1 MNGGRTAR
9 RPRVLFLTES
19 FWPVLGGG
27 ETHIRELSRRL
38 VAAGFGAEVVTRRT
52 DASWPAAEDLDGVA
66 VCRVGPSG
74 GGRAGKY
81 AMVPRALVAL
91 RKAARRCDVL
101 VVRGTRVL
109 GLPGLVAG
117 AWANR
122 PVVLQP
128 EVNGEMTGAVYT
140 WGTALDRPLPRA
152 IVSGAVRARNT
163 LLRDAAAGV
172 AMSALIAREFA
183 EAGFPPERVRHIPHG
198 VDTRR
203 FRPRDGEEEK
213 AALRARLGL
222 PRDATI
228 VTYTGRLLRGKG
240 LETLVDAFAR
250 VKEPRAHLLIVGS
263 GAGQVLSVEEALR
276 ARVAQ
281 AGLVPRVTF
290 AGRVDA
296 VEDWLGASDLF
307 AFPSEFEA
315 LGLSLIEAAACGL
328 ACVGSRTGGIVDVI
342 DDGRSGLL
350 VRPGDVDA
358 LAAALGALVSDPDRR
373 VALGAAG
380 RAIVEARFDAELSFD
395 RYRALF
401 TDLAER
407 RA

>member
-1 MNGGRTAR
+1 MTAGRAPG

-19 FWPVLGGG
+19 YWPVLGGG
-27 ETHIRELSRRL
+27 ETHIRALSRRL
-38 VAAGFGAEVVTRRT
+38 VAAGWGAEVVTRRT
-52 DASWPAAEDLDGVA
+52 DSSWPAAEEDDGVA
-66 VCRVGPSG
+66 IRRVGPAG
-74 GGRAGKY
+74 AGRGGKY
-81 AMVPRALVAL
+81 AMVPRALAAL
-91 RKAARRCDVL
+91 RTSARRCDVL

-128 EVNGEMTGAVYT
+128 EVNGEMSGEVYT
-140 WGTALDRPLPRA
+140 WGTALHRPLPRA
-152 IVSGAVRARNT
+152 AVGRVVAARNR
-163 LLRDAAAGV
+163 LLKDAAAGV
-172 AMSALIAREFA
+172 AMSALIAREFR
-183 EAGFPPERVRHIPHG
+183 EAGFPADRVRLIPHG

-203 FRPRDGEEEK
+203 FRPRTPEEK
-213 AALRARLGL
+213 AGLRARLGL
-222 PRDATI
+222 PADAVV

-240 LETLVDAFAR
+240 LDTLVDAFAR
-250 VKEPRAHLLIVGS
+250 TDARTHLAVVGS
-263 GAGQVLSVEEALR
+263 GAGQPLSVEDALR
-276 ARVAQ
+276 ARVAA
-281 AGLVPRVTF
+281 AGLAERVTF
-290 AGRVDA
+290 TGRVEA

-350 VRPGDVDA
+350 VPPGDVGA
-358 LAAALGALVSDPDRR
+358 LAHALRTLAADPARR
-373 VALGAAG
+373 EALGAAG
-380 RAIVEARFDAELSFD
+380 RAIVEERFDAELSFD

-401 TDLAER
+401 GDLAER

>member
-1 MNGGRTAR
+1 MTGGRTAR
-9 RPRVLFLTES
+9 LPRVLFLTES

-27 ETHIRELSRRL
+27 ETHIRDLARRL
-38 VAAGFGAEVVTRRT
+38 VAAGFGAEVVTRRV
-52 DASWPAAEDLDGVA
+52 DASWPAEEELDGVA
-66 VCRVGPSG
+66 VRRVGPSG
-74 GGRAGKY
+74 AGRGGKY
-81 AMVPRALVAL
+81 AMVPRALGAL

-117 AWANR
+117 SWANR

-128 EVNGEMTGAVYT
+128 EVNGEMTGEVYT
-140 WGTALDRPLPRA
+140 WGTPLDRPLARA
-152 IVSGAVRARNT
+152 LVSGAVRLRN
-163 LLRDAAAGV
+163 LLLHDAAAGV

-183 EAGFPPERVRHIPHG
+183 AAGFPPERVRHIPHG

-203 FRPRDGEEEK
+203 FRPRDAAER

-222 PRDATI
+222 PAAATI
-228 VTYTGRLLRGKG
+228 VAYTGRLLRGKG

-250 VKEPRAHLLIVGS
+250 LDDRAHLLIVGS
-263 GAGQVLSVEEALR
+263 GAGQVLSVEDALR

-281 AGLVPRVTF
+281 AGLASRVTF

-307 AFPSEFEA
+307 AFPSQFEA

-342 DDGRSGLL
+342 EGGRSGLL
-350 VRPGDVDA
+350 VPPGDVAA
-358 LAAALGALVSDPDRR
+358 LAEALRSSIDDPARRAAF
-373 VALGAAG
+373 GAAG
-380 RAIVEARFDAELSFD
+380 RRIVEDRFDADLSFD

-401 TDLAER
+401 AGLAER

>member
-1 MNGGRTAR
+1 MSAGSAPR

-27 ETHIRELSRRL
+27 ETHIRDLSRRL

-52 DASWPAAEDLDGVA
+52 DASWPASEEMDGVT
-66 VCRVGPSG
+66 VRRVGPSG
-74 GGRAGKY
+74 GGRGGKY
-81 AMVPRALVAL
+81 AMIPRAMAAL
-91 RKAARRCDVL
+91 RGSARRCDVV

-109 GLPGLVAG
+109 GVPGLVAG

-128 EVNGEMTGAVYT
+128 EVNGEMTGEVYT

-152 IVSGAVRARNT
+152 LVAGAVRARNR

-172 AMSALIAREFA
+172 AMSALIAREFVA
-183 EAGFPPERVRHIPHG
+183 AGFPAERVRHIPHG
-198 VDTRR
+198 VDVRR
-203 FRPRDGEEEK
+203 FRPRDAAEK

-222 PRDATI
+222 PADATI

-250 VKEPRAHLLIVGS
+250 LDEARAHLLFVGS
-263 GAGQVLSVEEALR
+263 GDGQVLSVEPALR
-276 ARVAQ
+276 ARVAE
-281 AGLVPRVTF
+281 AGLAARVTF

-315 LGLSLIEAAACGL
+315 LGLSLIEAAASGL

-342 DDGRSGLL
+342 EDGRSGLL
-350 VRPGDVDA
+350 VRPGDAAA
-358 LAAALGALVSDPDRR
+358 LAAALRSLSAAPARR
-373 VALGAAG
+373 AEMGAAG
-380 RAIVEARFDAELSFD
+380 RAIVESRFDAELSFD

-401 TDLAER
+401 GDLAER

>member
-1 MNGGRTAR
+1 LTAGRAPH

-27 ETHIRELSRRL
+27 ETHIRDLSRRL

-52 DASWPAAEDLDGVA
+52 EASWPAVEDLEGVT
-66 VCRVGPSG
+66 VRRVGPAG
-74 GGRAGKY
+74 AGRGGKY
-81 AMVPRALVAL
+81 AMVPRVLGVL
-91 RKAARRCDVL
+91 RTAARRCDVL

-128 EVNGEMTGAVYT
+128 EVNGEMTGEVYT
-140 WGTALDRPLPRA
+140 WRTPLDRPLPRA
-152 IVSGAVRARNT
+152 LVSCAVRARNR
-163 LLRDAAAGV
+163 LLKDASAGV
-172 AMSALIAREFA
+172 AMSALIAREFVA
-183 EAGFPPERVRHIPHG
+183 AGFPADRVRHIPHG

-203 FRPRDGEEEK
+203 FRPRPADEK
-213 AALRARLGL
+213 TALRARLGL
-222 PRDATI
+222 PADATI

-250 VKEPRAHLLIVGS
+250 VQERRAHLLIVGS
-263 GAGQVLSVEEALR
+263 GAGQTLSVEGALR
-276 ARVAQ
+276 ARVTQ
-281 AGLVPRVTF
+281 AGLAARVTF

-328 ACVGSRTGGIVDVI
+328 PCVGSRTGGIVDVI

-350 VRPGDVDA
+350 VLPGDPEA
-358 LAAALGALVSDPDRR
+358 LAAALNALAGDPGRR
-373 VALGAAG
+373 AAFGSVG
-380 RAIVEARFDAELSFD
+380 RALVEARFDAERSFD

-401 TDLAER
+401 ADLAER

>member
-1 MNGGRTAR
+1 M
-9 RPRVLFLTES
+9 LFLTES

-27 ETHIRELSRRL
+27 ETHIRDLARRL
-38 VAAGFGAEVVTRRT
+38 VSAGFGASGGTRRP
-52 DASWPAAEDLDGVA
+52 DAAWPAVEDMDGVA
-66 VCRVGPSG
+66 VRRVGPAG
-74 GGRAGKY
+74 PGRGGKY
-81 AMVPRALVAL
+81 RMVPRALAAL
-91 RKAARRCDVL
+91 RTAARRCDVL

-128 EVNGEMTGAVYT
+128 EVNGELTGEVYT

-152 IVSGAVRARNT
+152 LLSGAVRARNR
-163 LLRDAAAGV
+163 LLRDASAGV
-172 AMSALIAREFA
+172 AMSALIAREFVA
-183 EAGFPPERVRHIPHG
+183 AGFPADRVRHIPHG
-198 VDTRR
+198 VDTAR
-203 FRPRDGEEEK
+203 FRPRGADEK
-213 AALRARLGL
+213 GALRARLGL
-222 PRDATI
+222 PADATI

-250 VKEPRAHLLIVGS
+250 VPDAHLLIVGS
-263 GAGQVLSVEEALR
+263 GAGQALSVEDALR
-276 ARVAQ
+276 ARVAA
-281 AGLVPRVTF
+281 AGLASRVTF
-290 AGRVDA
+290 AGRVEA

-350 VRPGDVDA
+350 VPPGDVAA
-358 LAAALGALVSDPDRR
+358 LAAALGALVADPVRR
-373 VALGAAG
+373 AVFGAAG
-380 RAIVEARFDAELSFD
+380 RAVVEERFDALRSFD

-401 TDLAER
+401 ADLAER
-407 RA
+407 RG

>member
-1 MNGGRTAR
+1 MTGGRTAR
-9 RPRVLFLTES
+9 LPRVLFLTES

-27 ETHIRELSRRL
+27 ETHIRDLSRRL

-52 DASWPAAEDLDGVA
+52 DASWPAAEHLDGVA
-66 VCRVGPSG
+66 VVRVGPSG
-74 GGRAGKY
+74 AGPRGKY
-81 AMVPRALVAL
+81 AMVPRVLGAL

-128 EVNGEMTGAVYT
+128 EVNGEMSGEVYT
-140 WGTALDRPLPRA
+140 WGTALDRPLPRVV
-152 IVSGAVRARNT
+152 VSGAVRVRNG

-183 EAGFPPERVRHIPHG
+183 AAGFPAGRVRHIPHG

-203 FRPRDGEEEK
+203 FRPRGAEEK
-213 AALRARLGL
+213 AALRVRLGL
-222 PRDATI
+222 PADATI
-228 VTYTGRLLRGKG
+228 VAYTGRLLRGKG

-250 VKEPRAHLLIVGS
+250 LEPPTHLLIVGS

-281 AGLVPRVTF
+281 AGLAPRATF

-315 LGLSLIEAAACGL
+315 LGLSLIEATACGL
-328 ACVGSRTGGIVDVI
+328 ACIGSRTGGIVDVI

-350 VRPGDVDA
+350 VPPGDVEALADA
-358 LAAALGALVSDPDRR
+358 LRALLDDPARR
-373 VALGAAG
+373 AALGAAG
-380 RAIVEARFDAELSFD
+380 RAIALARFDADLSFD

-401 TDLAER
+401 SDLAER

>member
-1 MNGGRTAR
+1 LTGGRTAR

-52 DASWPAAEDLDGVA
+52 DAAWPAAEDLDGVA

-74 GGRAGKY
+74 AGRGGKY
-81 AMVPRALVAL
+81 AMVPRALMAL
-91 RKAARRCDVL
+91 RRAARRCDVL

-128 EVNGEMTGAVYT
+128 EVNGEMTGEVYT

-152 IVSGAVRARNT
+152 IVSGAVRARNG

-198 VDTRR
+198 VDIRR
-203 FRPRDGEEEK
+203 FRPRDADAK

-222 PRDATI
+222 PADATI

-250 VKEPRAHLLIVGS
+250 VEPRAHLLIVGS

-281 AGLVPRVTF
+281 AGLAPRVTF

-315 LGLSLIEAAACGL
+315 LGLSLVEAAACGL

-373 VALGAAG
+373 AAQGAAG

>member
-1 MNGGRTAR
+1 LTGGRTAR

-27 ETHIRELSRRL
+27 ETHLRDLSRRL
-38 VAAGFGAEVVTRRT
+38 VADGFGAEVVTRRT
-52 DASWPAAEDLDGVA
+52 DASWAAAEELDGVA
-66 VCRVGPSG
+66 VRRVGPSG
-74 GGRAGKY
+74 AGRGGKY
-81 AMVPRALVAL
+81 AMVPRVLGVL

-128 EVNGEMTGAVYT
+128 EVNGEMTGEVYT

-152 IVSGAVRARNT
+152 IVSVAVRVRNG
-163 LLRDAAAGV
+163 LLQDAAAGV
-172 AMSALIAREFA
+172 AMSALIAREFLA
-183 EAGFPPERVRHIPHG
+183 AGFPAERVRHIPHG

-203 FRPRDGEEEK
+203 FRPRDAEEK
-213 AALRARLGL
+213 AALRGRLGL
-222 PRDATI
+222 PADATI
-228 VTYTGRLLRGKG
+228 VAYTGRLLRGKG
-240 LETLVDAFAR
+240 LEALVDAFAR
-250 VKEPRAHLLIVGS
+250 VSDGRRTHLLIVGS

-281 AGLVPRVTF
+281 AGLASRVTF

-350 VRPGDVDA
+350 VPPADA
-358 LAAALGALVSDPDRR
+358 ASLAGALQSLADDPARR
-373 VALGAAG
+373 AAFGAAG
-380 RAIVEARFDAELSFD
+380 RAIALARFDADLSFD

-401 TDLAER
+401 ADVAER
-407 RA
+407 RV

>member
-1 MNGGRTAR
+1 MTGGRTAR

-74 GGRAGKY
+74 AGRGGKY
-81 AMVPRALVAL
+81 AMVPRALMAL
-91 RKAARRCDVL
+91 RRAARRCDVL

-128 EVNGEMTGAVYT
+128 EVNGEMTGEVYT

-152 IVSGAVRARNT
+152 IVSGAVRARNG

-203 FRPRDGEEEK
+203 FRPRDAEEK

-222 PRDATI
+222 PGDATI

-250 VKEPRAHLLIVGS
+250 VEPRAHLLIVGS

-281 AGLVPRVTF
+281 AGLAPRVTF
-290 AGRVDA
+290 AGRVEA

-342 DDGRSGLL
+342 ADGRSGLL

-358 LAAALGALVSDPDRR
+358 LAAALGALVADPDRR
-373 VALGAAG
+373 AAFGAAG

>member
-1 MNGGRTAR
+1 LTGGRTAR

-38 VAAGFGAEVVTRRT
+38 VADGFGAEVVTRRT
-52 DASWPAAEDLDGVA
+52 EAAWPAAEELDGVA
-66 VCRVGPSG
+66 IRRVGPSG
-74 GGRAGKY
+74 AGRGGKY
-81 AMVPRALVAL
+81 AMVPRVLAAL
-91 RKAARRCDVL
+91 RRAARRCDVL

-128 EVNGEMTGAVYT
+128 EVNGEMSGEVYT

-152 IVSGAVRARNT
+152 IVSGAVRARNG

-183 EAGFPPERVRHIPHG
+183 AAGFPADRVRHIPHG

-203 FRPRDGEEEK
+203 FRPRDADEK

-222 PRDATI
+222 PADATI

-250 VKEPRAHLLIVGS
+250 VPGDRAHLLIVGS

-276 ARVAQ
+276 ARVAG
-281 AGLVPRVTF
+281 AGLASRVTF

-350 VRPGDVDA
+350 VRAADADA
-358 LAAALGALVSDPDRR
+358 LAGALGALVSDPVRR
-373 VALGAAG
+373 AAFGVAG

-401 TDLAER
+401 CDLAER